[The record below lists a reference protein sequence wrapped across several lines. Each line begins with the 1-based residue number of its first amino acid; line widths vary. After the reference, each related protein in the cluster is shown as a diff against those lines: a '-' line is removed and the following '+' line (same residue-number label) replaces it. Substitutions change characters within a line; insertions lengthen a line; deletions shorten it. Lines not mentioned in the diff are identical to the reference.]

1 MKNNVKQ
8 TVIALMGVLALGS
21 LAACNNAK
29 SPDAAARDIAAAN
42 DAAANKIADAQR
54 DAQKDMSSDAYNV
67 ALAKA
72 DGDHKVAI
80 QKCETL
86 QGHDQQVCKDQA
98 DADYDAAKANAKAA
112 KVAQTP

>member
-1 MKNNVKQ
+1 MKRSL
-8 TVIALMGVLALGS
+8 IAAAGIAALALLSG
-21 LAACNNAK
+21 CNQAK
-29 SPDAAARDIAAAN
+29 SPDTAAHDIAAA
-42 DAAANKIADAQR
+42 DRSAAAKVADAQR
-54 DAQKDMSSDAYNV
+54 DAQKDMSADAYNV
-67 ALAKA
+67 AVAQA

-112 KVAQTP
+112 KAATQP